1 MKLGFATGK
10 TYAVVGMGKSGRAT
24 ASALRESGA
33 HVVTW
38 DDKNH
43 EAGAPHYKDWDWI
56 KLHAVVMSP
65 GIAWYYPTLHPVAAL
80 AQQHNVPLIGDI
92 ELLYCAQPQAKYIAI
107 TGTNGKSTTTTLI
120 AHILQQCG
128 VNSAVGGNLG
138 TPVLDLPELGE
149 GGTYV
154 LELSS
159 YQLDLLHS
167 TRFNVAV
174 WLNISPDHLDHH
186 GSMERYVAAKRHIF
200 DRQKKADVA
209 VIGVDDTTSEQLAKE
224 MRAAKQQCV
233 IPISTRSKLAS
244 GIEVNGG
251 ILTNRFALAEPTG
264 DLRSIKALQGE
275 HNGQNAAAAYAAC
288 FAHGLA
294 HDAIMQAMQSYPGLK
309 HRMQWLGEIAGVTF
323 VNDSKAT
330 NADAAEKALRT
341 YDNIYW
347 IAGGVAKEGGIEPL
361 KSYFPKIRRTY
372 LIGEAAPAFARTLN
386 GQDVVQAGTLEQAFA
401 QAVADAPAGSAI
413 VLSPACAS
421 FDQFANFEVRGD
433 AFIALVEAYRAKR
446 GAA

>member
-1 MKLGFATGK
+1 MKLGFAAGK
-10 TYAVVGMGKSGRAT
+10 IYAVVGMGKTGRAT
-24 ASALRESGA
+24 AAALRESGA
-33 HVVTW
+33 SVVTW

-43 EAGAPHYKDWDWI
+43 EAGAPHFSDWDWATLDAI
-56 KLHAVVMSP
+56 VMSP
-65 GIAWYYPTLHPVAAL
+65 GIAWYYPAMHPIAAL
-80 AQQHNVPLIGDI
+80 AQQHGLPLIGDI
-92 ELLYCAQPQAKYIAI
+92 ELLYLAQPKAKYIAI

-120 AHILQQCG
+120 AHILAQCG
-128 VNSAVGGNLG
+128 VPSAVGGNLG

-186 GSMERYVAAKRHIF
+186 GSMERYVAAKQHIF

-209 VIGVDDTTSEQLAKE
+209 VLGVDDATSEQVAKE

-244 GIEVNGG
+244 GIEVRDG
-251 ILTNRFALAEPTG
+251 ILTNRFALTEPTG

-275 HNGQNAAAAYAAC
+275 HNWQNAAAAYAAC

-361 KSYFPKIRRTY
+361 RAYFPKICRTY
-372 LIGEAAPAFARTLN
+372 LIGEAAPTFAQTLN
-386 GQDVVQAGTLEQAFA
+386 GQDVVQAGTLAEAFA
-401 QAVADAPAGSAI
+401 RAVADAPAGSAI

-433 AFIALVEAYRAKR
+433 AFIALVDAHRAKR